1 MSDDG
6 VDLPVVDRD
15 TVEAAVGDRT
25 DGDEGGDY
33 RVGGVLLAAGRS
45 TRFGDANKLLET
57 VDGEPMV
64 RRAALTLLDAD
75 LSRVIV
81 VVGHEADR
89 VRAALDGLDVD
100 VPEIEGPAGEGAA
113 GRETDGDGTDSEGT
127 DGEKPAGEGL
137 DGEGLALD
145 VRVNPDYEQGQS
157 TSVRVG
163 VRGLESGQ
171 AVDAAVFALG
181 DMPSVRPGTVDLLVD
196 AFRAGIGDPLAAAY
210 RGRRGNPVLFGARH
224 FEALADTTGD
234 TGGREILLD
243 GDEAALVETGDPG
256 VVQDVDTPG
265 DLERMR

>member
-57 VDGEPMV
+57 VEGEPIV
-64 RRAALTLLDAD
+64 RRAARTLLDAD

-89 VRAALDGLDVD
+89 VRTALD
-100 VPEIEGPAGEGAA
+100 
-113 GRETDGDGTDSEGT
+113 
-127 DGEKPAGEGL
+127 GL
-137 DGEGLALD
+137 DGEGLPLE

-157 TSVRVG
+157 TSVRFG
-163 VRGLESGQ
+163 VRGLEAGQ

-181 DMPSVRPGTVDLLVD
+181 DMPRVRPGTVDLLVD
-196 AFRAGIGDPLAAAY
+196 AFRAGIGDALAAAY